1 MMPESPPEDRRTS
14 SPRCQLL
21 LEIVLPSC
29 FTQGHVLL
37 RGGSPRPVTTDS
49 KSKCLSFWLSRR
61 IVLKGPPERHPRGL
75 VETPSQPSLS
85 SAQFRILS
93 PPFPRVEPKCALR
106 TNLSLRCCC
115 CWGPRQRCSRG
126 QLLGHSRWGP
136 RRQLRLASIQGMLA
150 LNVHW
155 LFLRSESSNIYWGF

>member
-1 MMPESPPEDRRTS
+1 MMPESPLEDRRTS

-37 RGGSPRPVTTDS
+37 RGGSPHPVTTDS

-61 IVLKGPPERHPRGL
+61 IVLKGPLSVTAVHRVTRGVSLRLHHSPACPPPNSASFPLLFRGL
-75 VETPSQPSLS
+75 NPNVP
-85 SAQFRILS
+85 
-93 PPFPRVEPKCALR
+93 
-106 TNLSLRCCC
+106 C

-155 LFLRSESSNIYWGF
+155 LFLRSESSNVYWGS